1 VALCFIDS
9 DGYPISAMLVQRGAK
24 MKENEEILK
33 VTENEEILS
42 SQ

>member
-1 VALCFIDS
+1 
-9 DGYPISAMLVQRGAK
+9 MLVQRGAK